1 MGQYFDQGQPVYSW
15 FNELSHVVEGMGVSF
30 YDHSVAHLDLVQE
43 ATDPVW
49 SELACSPKSVRSIIW
64 AVWTIQMPMTMRK
77 ESASGH

>member
-1 MGQYFDQGQPVYSW
+1 VVQR
-15 FNELSHVVEGMGVSF
+15 FNKLSHVVEGMGVSF

-49 SELACSPKSVRSIIW
+49 SELACC
-64 AVWTIQMPMTMRK
+64 AVWTIQMPMTLRK